1 VIGMDGNQI
10 IDDDVIVIGDKVDL
24 VTQSG
29 AVYRTMIEDRLGNG
43 PYLAGIPHRKGV
55 HMYVAQDDDIYVVFY
70 RESGRYIAHMK
81 VIALEKRG
89 EIRYM
94 WLAQKSMAQKNQRRE
109 AFRLPVSF
117 NVQIFELKDDSKKE
131 TAAATEKVKAIALE
145 LVSSRDLSVTGI
157 ALLTGRKYE
166 LEERYLLGLHLGA
179 TSANVISSTVITKSD
194 KGSVLNLTATVKRC
208 IPWRTGNTFNTGMH
222 FLGLTEAMSDGIAR
236 YVLTEQQRQ
245 IKRRTR
251 LL

>member
-1 VIGMDGNQI
+1 MNDMDGNQI
-10 IDDDVIVIGDKVDL
+10 IDDDVIVVGDKVDL
-24 VTQSG
+24 VTRTG
-29 AVYRTMIEDRLGNG
+29 KVYRTMIEDRLGTG

-55 HMYVAQDDDIYVVFY
+55 HMFVAQDDDIYLVFY

-81 VIALEKRG
+81 VVALEKRG

-117 NVQIFELKDDSKKE
+117 NVQIFEIADANKDKV
-131 TAAATEKVKAIALE
+131 AAKEKVKAIALE
-145 LVSSRDLSVTGI
+145 LVSSRDISVTGV
-157 ALLTGRKYE
+157 ALLTGRQYE
-166 LEERYLLGLHLGA
+166 LEERYLLGLHLGK
-179 TSANVISSTVITKSD
+179 TSANVISNTGAVVSENA
-194 KGSVLNLTATVKRC
+194 SVLNLTASVKRC

-245 IKRRTR
+245 IKRRSR
-251 LL
+251 IV

>member
-1 VIGMDGNQI
+1 MSSMDGNKI
-10 IDDDVIVIGDKVDL
+10 IDDDVIVVGDKVDL
-24 VTQSG
+24 VTRTG
-29 AVYRTMIEDRLGNG
+29 KVYRTMIEDRLGNG

-55 HMYVAQDDDIYVVFY
+55 HMFVAQDDDIYVVFY

-81 VIALEKRG
+81 VVALEKRG

-117 NVQIFELKDDSKKE
+117 NVQIFDIVDEKKDK
-131 TAAATEKVKAIALE
+131 TAAKEKVKAIALE
-145 LVSSRDLSVTGI
+145 LASSRDLSVTGV
-157 ALLTGRKYE
+157 ALLTGRQYE
-166 LEERYLLGLHLGA
+166 LEERYLLGLHLGK
-179 TSANVISSTVITKSD
+179 TSANVISGTIATTTD
-194 KGSVLNLTATVKRC
+194 EASVLNLTATVKRC

-245 IKRRTR
+245 IKRRSR
-251 LL
+251 IV